1 MFVLS
6 AFYDKDWP
14 ATLLYNKLGCSI
26 LKNLDESLLIDLP
39 PFRKL
44 AKAQI
49 REALDLATP
58 KRFDPELSVFIEG
71 DPARRFYLLLDGHI
85 RAVRT
90 TPNGDQ
96 IIVLHIAPGQL
107 FGIAAAMSRDTYPAT
122 AMTTDECL
130 TLSWPT
136 PLWQKF
142 ATDYPGFATENY
154 KVLGERL
161 GEVNNRVVEMAT
173 QHVEQRVANTILR
186 LINQNGKKVDGGI
199 AIDFPITRQNLS
211 DMTGTT
217 LHTVSRLLS
226 AWEKDGLVAS
236 TRKRVVVTDPH
247 RLVLLSNSDL

>member
-6 AFYDKDWP
+6 ALYDKDWS
-14 ATLLYNKLGCSI
+14 ATLLYNKLGRSN
-26 LKNLDESLLIDLP
+26 LKNLNESLLINLP

-49 REALDLATP
+49 REVLDLATT

-85 RAVRT
+85 RVMRT

-96 IIVLHIAPGQL
+96 IIILHIAPGQL

-136 PLWQKF
+136 TLWSKF
-142 ATDYPGFATENY
+142 AAEYPGFATENY
-154 KVLGERL
+154 KILGERL
-161 GEVNNRVVEMAT
+161 GEINNRVVEMAT

-186 LINQNGKKVDGGI
+186 LISQNGKKVDGGI
-199 AIDFPITRQNLS
+199 AIDFPITRKNLS

-226 AWEKDGLVAS
+226 AWEKVGLVAS
-236 TRKRVVVTDPH
+236 TRKHVVVTDPQ
-247 RLVLLSNSDL
+247 RLLVLSNSDL